1 MWVSRNDCCGAQ
13 DAAPPAV
20 TESCRR
26 RFGGGLR
33 NAILAFQPPRY
44 YLTEPS

>member
-1 MWVSRNDCCGAQ
+1 MSVLRNDCRGAQ
-13 DAAPPAV
+13 DAARPAG

-33 NAILAFQPPRY
+33 NAMFAFQPPRY
-44 YLTEPS
+44 LTEPS